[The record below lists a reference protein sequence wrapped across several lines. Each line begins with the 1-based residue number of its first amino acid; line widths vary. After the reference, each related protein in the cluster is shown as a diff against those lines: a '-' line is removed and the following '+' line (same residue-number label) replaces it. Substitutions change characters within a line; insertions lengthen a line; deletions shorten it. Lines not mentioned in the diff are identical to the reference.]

1 MPNEPQGMGWGDIGA
16 SAAVNAADS
25 AMSMLTGWY
34 NDKRQLKQ
42 QQKLQDMQIAGNKQM
57 MDYQQTLA
65 YDMWQKTNY
74 QAQIEQMKKAGLSPG
89 LIYGKGGP
97 GGTMGSPGGS
107 VSGTSAPNAP
117 VESMGLLQ
125 GMMMKAQIENIRANT
140 EKTKVDAEKTAGVD
154 TQAVLA
160 SIDKMAQE
168 TDNLRW
174 DWELKQVDL
183 AIKNVERYVKQETI
197 EKAVEMFKA
206 DTDTKVAQMKSAMV
220 QAGVDQATIDR
231 KIEQVNANLALTQAE
246 IALKKQ
252 GIIVN
257 QVQMDKMRNDM
268 AVALRSVD
276 VQEKQQKLN
285 EWVQNLQAQFPG
297 ISQATGR
304 ILNDAVESV
313 FKLSDIKREPH
324 YKK

>member
-1 MPNEPQGMGWGDIGA
+1 MGDKPQGMGWGDIGA

-25 AMSMLTGWY
+25 AISMLTGWY

-57 MDYQQTLA
+57 MDYQQSLA
-65 YDMWQKTNY
+65 YDMWEKTNY
-74 QAQIEQMKKAGLSPG
+74 QAQIEQMKKAGLSPS

-97 GGTMGSPGGS
+97 GGTMSMPNAGVNGAA
-107 VSGTSAPNAP
+107 APNAP
-117 VESMGLLQ
+117 VQSMGILS
-125 GMMMKAQIENIRANT
+125 GMMMKAQIENIKANT

-183 AIKNVERYVKQETI
+183 AIKNADRYIKQETI
-197 EKAVEMFKA
+197 EKAIEMFKA
-206 DTDTKVAQMKSAMV
+206 DTDNKVAQMRSAMV
-220 QAGVDQATIDR
+220 QAGVDEATINS

-252 GIIVN
+252 GITVN

-268 AVALRSVD
+268 AVALRAVSL
-276 VQEKQQKLN
+276 QEKQQKLN
-285 EWVQNLQAQFPG
+285 EWVQGLQAQFPG

-304 ILNDAVESV
+304 ILNDAVESI
-313 FKLSDIKREPH
+313 FKLSDTERKPH
-324 YKK
+324 YQK